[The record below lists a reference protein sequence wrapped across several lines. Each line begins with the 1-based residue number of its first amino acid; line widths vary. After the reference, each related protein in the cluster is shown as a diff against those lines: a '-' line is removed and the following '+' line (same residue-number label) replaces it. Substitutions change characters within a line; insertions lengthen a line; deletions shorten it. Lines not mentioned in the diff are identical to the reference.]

1 MQRGT
6 QRRDPWPAVGIGC
19 TIAFLVVAVLVARRG
34 GLPFDEPIT
43 AWLHGLPLP
52 IGFWEACTSLG
63 GAFLILV
70 GAAFVVAA
78 LLAGRPRLAV
88 IVAVTLIAS
97 ALFTDLVKDY
107 IARPRPPGV
116 GVVPETGYSFPSGH
130 TLNSTATYGLLAFV
144 AWRSRL
150 PQAIRVAAVIVGVT
164 VPILVGLSRIAL
176 GVHYPS
182 DVLGG
187 WLAGIAFVAFGA
199 VLIQVTDALGPPL
212 DHAASPATGAVG
224 NARDR
229 DTTGVAE
236 DRHEPAR
243 PGERVFDTERTV
255 YGKGRG
261 LLAVRAGE
269 RPAGLP
275 AGVRRRHHRPC
286 DGWRGEDDVMLRPVV
301 QRRGDDYPDREQ

>member
-6 QRRDPWPAVGIGC
+6 QRRDLWPAVGIGC
-19 TIAFLVVAVLVARRG
+19 TIAFLIVAVLVARRG
-34 GLPFDEPIT
+34 GLPFDEPFT
-43 AWLHGLPLP
+43 AWLQGLPLS
-52 IGFWEACTSLG
+52 IRFWDACTSLG

-70 GAAFVVAA
+70 GVAFVVAA

-88 IVAVTLIAS
+88 IVAITLIAS

-107 IARPRPPGV
+107 ISRPRPTGGPL
-116 GVVPETGYSFPSGH
+116 VPAPGYSFPSGH

-187 WLAGIAFVAFGA
+187 WLAGMAFVAFGA

-212 DHAASPATGAVG
+212 DHAASPTAGSGVG
-224 NARDR
+224 DR
-229 DTTGVAE
+229 S
-236 DRHEPAR
+236 
-243 PGERVFDTERTV
+243 
-255 YGKGRG
+255 GR
-261 LLAVRAGE
+261 RA
-269 RPAGLP
+269 
-275 AGVRRRHHRPC
+275 
-286 DGWRGEDDVMLRPVV
+286 
-301 QRRGDDYPDREQ
+301 